1 MSNQIDLNLLVVF
14 DAVMTERNL
23 REAGEK
29 LNKSQPAVSQAVARL
44 RDLTGD
50 RLFDR
55 IPTGISPTPRA
66 EVLWAEVR
74 DPLAQLRQTVSTT
87 KFDPANITGEIVLG
101 LSDDIRILYSQ
112 HLAKAIVAQAPDVT
126 IRMLGTNHTSVWTQL
141 RNGTFD
147 VALTVAGQPPAG
159 FGARILSQDDFV
171 LLHRKD
177 RKAPKTVKEYA
188 ACRQLALVFDEEQP
202 AYADEALEAAGEARH
217 VVVRTARFDALPPL
231 VAELDAVVALP
242 RAIAT
247 WFAETYG
254 LDTSPLPLPFPPAI
268 KKICW
273 NQKTRNDPQNTWLR
287 GLVSDVLTEAHSI
300 R

>member
-66 EVLWAEVR
+66 EVLWAEMR
-74 DPLAQLRQTVSTT
+74 DPLAQLQQTLSTS
-87 KFDPANITGEIVLG
+87 KFDPANITGEIVFG
-101 LSDDIRILYSQ
+101 LSDDNRILHWPRIAQ
-112 HLAKAIVAQAPDVT
+112 AIVAQSPHAT
-126 IRMLGTNHTSVWTQL
+126 LRLLETNHTSVWTQL
-141 RNGTFD
+141 RNGIFD

-159 FGARILSQDDFV
+159 MGARIISQDDFV

-177 RKAPKTVKEYA
+177 RKAPKTAKAYA
-188 ACRQLALVFDEEQP
+188 NCSQLALVFDEEQP
-202 AYADEALEAAGEARH
+202 AYADEALEAAGESRK
-217 VVVRTARFDALPPL
+217 VVVRTARFDALPPM
-231 VAELDAVVALP
+231 VDELDAVVALP
-242 RAIAT
+242 RSIAA
-247 WFAETYG
+247 WFATKYE
-254 LDTSPLPLPFPPAI
+254 LSTSPLPVQFPPAI
-268 KKICW
+268 QKICW
-273 NQKTRNDPQNTWLR
+273 NQKTRNDPQNIWLR
-287 GLVSDVLTEAHSI
+287 GLISDVLKEAHSMS
-300 R
+300 